1 MATVD
6 IFKTP
11 IFHFDF
17 PSLDD
22 IRKEMIEY
30 ALQKEKEKNGV
41 VISNQGG
48 FQSESMRED
57 FIPFK
62 KLCERVLPNCVEEVK
77 TTYGY
82 NITSF
87 TPQNCWLNI
96 NRKKD
101 YNVHH
106 CHNNCDFSAVWY
118 LKVPENSGRLVF
130 DNPDYSSG
138 LWMLE
143 SEYNP
148 YSRGRGYI
156 VPKEN
161 LLVIFKSHLVHFVE
175 PNLSDDPRITLAFN
189 FRVNT

>member
-1 MATVD
+1 MTTVD

-17 PSLDD
+17 PILDD
-22 IRKEMIEY
+22 IRKEMIDY
-30 ALQKEKEKNGV
+30 ALEKEKEGNGEL
-41 VISNQGG
+41 ISNQGG
-48 FQSESMRED
+48 FQSKSMREE
-57 FIPFK
+57 FIPFR
-62 KLCERVLPNCVEEVK
+62 KLCERVLPSCMAEIK
-77 TTYGY
+77 DTYSY
-82 NITSF
+82 KVNSF
-87 TPQNCWLNI
+87 TPLNCWLNV

-106 CHNNCDFSAVWY
+106 SHNNCDFSAVWY

-130 DNPDYSSG
+130 DNPDFSSP
-138 LWMLE
+138 LWVLE

-175 PNLSDDPRITLAFN
+175 PNLSDEPRISFAFN
-189 FRVNT
+189 LKLN